1 MSMSRSK
8 SSILALAPIF
18 IGMCAAF
25 PALAATP
32 IDQTRSLDPRGRV
45 EIDNLKG
52 RVEVRAWDRPEV
64 KITGSLGA
72 GVEKLSVE
80 GDRGALHIEVKYPNR
95 ANNTEPTV
103 LVVQVPLQADLEI
116 STVSAN
122 IDVHGVAPR
131 ELSLESVSGDI
142 VANGA
147 PRRAA
152 VESVSGDV
160 VLTFNSGDL
169 MPMVKNTSNRLAN
182 FTPIAIMAEDKQL
195 LFIGESAKY
204 KTFDEVI
211 KAVKSGA
218 KVVIAGSKGD
228 DVATYE
234 KLIKELKFTEDQL
247 AFIVNDSTSAAITS
261 ILGGHVDLVMSKP
274 AAADQ
279 YVVAGKLTPVLALS
293 STRFT
298 GNLRDAPRLSEVGSY
313 QDVEFPVWRGVV
325 GPKTMSPE
333 AAAFW
338 AKSLK
343 TVAES
348 EAWQKD
354 YIGKFKLIP
363 SFLDQQAAKA
373 FMTKFEQDYLKSIGK

>member
-32 IDQTRSLDPRGRV
+32 IDQTRPLDPRGRV

-122 IDVHGVAPR
+122 IDVHGIASR

-142 VANGA
+142 TANGA
-147 PRRAA
+147 PREARI
-152 VESVSGDV
+152 ESVSGDV
-160 VLTFNSGDL
+160 RLTLNSHDVSVDTVSGELVLQGRLNGEVSLETVSGNVRLDNLGERLRSLSAGTVSGDMDIKAALADGCECRMESVSGDL
-169 MPMVKNTSNRLAN
+169 LLRL
-182 FTPIAIMAEDKQL
+182 PRDLSAEVS
-195 LFIGESAKY
+195 GESFSGDLSAP
-204 KTFDEVI
+204 
-211 KAVKSGA
+211 GA
-218 KVVIAGSKGD
+218 KIQREEYGPGSSFQTRYGAGKGD
-228 DVATYE
+228 VRLETFSGDAT
-234 KLIKELKFTEDQL
+234 
-247 AFIVNDSTSAAITS
+247 
-261 ILGGHVDLVMSKP
+261 
-274 AAADQ
+274 
-279 YVVAGKLTPVLALS
+279 
-293 STRFT
+293 
-298 GNLRDAPRLSEVGSY
+298 LRL
-313 QDVEFPVWRGVV
+313 
-325 GPKTMSPE
+325 
-333 AAAFW
+333 
-338 AKSLK
+338 L
-343 TVAES
+343 
-348 EAWQKD
+348 
-354 YIGKFKLIP
+354 
-363 SFLDQQAAKA
+363 
-373 FMTKFEQDYLKSIGK
+373 

>member
-1 MSMSRSK
+1 MSMSTSTLLLK
-8 SSILALAPIF
+8 ASILALA
-18 IGMCAAF
+18 CVAAF
-25 PALAATP
+25 PAVAATP
-32 IDQTRSLDPRGRV
+32 IDQVRPLDPRGRV

-160 VLTFNSGDL
+160 VLTFNSGDVEASSVSGDL
-169 MPMVKNTSNRLAN
+169 TLNGRLNGEVSVETVSGNMRVDSRGERLRRLSAS
-182 FTPIAIMAEDKQL
+182 TVSGDAELKAALAPDGEISMESVSGDITLIAPRDLSAKVS
-195 LFIGESAKY
+195 GESFSGDLNAP
-204 KTFDEVI
+204 
-211 KAVKSGA
+211 GA
-218 KVVIAGSKGD
+218 KIEREEFGPGSSFHTRYG
-228 DVATYE
+228 
-234 KLIKELKFTEDQL
+234 
-247 AFIVNDSTSAAITS
+247 
-261 ILGGHVDLVMSKP
+261 
-274 AAADQ
+274 
-279 YVVAGKLTPVLALS
+279 AGKGEVRIETFSGDA
-293 STRFT
+293 T
-298 GNLRDAPRLSEVGSY
+298 LRL
-313 QDVEFPVWRGVV
+313 Q
-325 GPKTMSPE
+325 
-333 AAAFW
+333 
-338 AKSLK
+338 
-343 TVAES
+343 
-348 EAWQKD
+348 
-354 YIGKFKLIP
+354 
-363 SFLDQQAAKA
+363 
-373 FMTKFEQDYLKSIGK
+373 

>member
-32 IDQTRSLDPRGRV
+32 IDQTRPLDPRGRV

-160 VLTFNSGDL
+160 VLTFNSGDVEASSVSGDL
-169 MPMVKNTSNRLAN
+169 TLNGRLNGEVSVETVSGNMRVDSRGERLRRLSAS
-182 FTPIAIMAEDKQL
+182 TVSGDAELKAALAPDGEISMESVSGDLTLIAPRDLSAKVS
-195 LFIGESAKY
+195 GESFSGDLNAP
-204 KTFDEVI
+204 
-211 KAVKSGA
+211 GA
-218 KVVIAGSKGD
+218 KIEREEFGPGSSFHTRYG
-228 DVATYE
+228 
-234 KLIKELKFTEDQL
+234 
-247 AFIVNDSTSAAITS
+247 
-261 ILGGHVDLVMSKP
+261 
-274 AAADQ
+274 
-279 YVVAGKLTPVLALS
+279 AGKGEVRIETFSGDA
-293 STRFT
+293 T
-298 GNLRDAPRLSEVGSY
+298 LRL
-313 QDVEFPVWRGVV
+313 Q
-325 GPKTMSPE
+325 
-333 AAAFW
+333 
-338 AKSLK
+338 
-343 TVAES
+343 
-348 EAWQKD
+348 
-354 YIGKFKLIP
+354 
-363 SFLDQQAAKA
+363 
-373 FMTKFEQDYLKSIGK
+373 

>member
-1 MSMSRSK
+1 MSRHSQVF
-8 SSILALAPIF
+8 IAALAF
-18 IGMCAAF
+18 VAAA
-25 PALAATP
+25 PAFAATP
-32 IDQTRSLDPRGRV
+32 IDQTRPLDPRGRV

-160 VLTFNSGDL
+160 VLTFNSGDVEASAVSGDL
-169 MPMVKNTSNRLAN
+169 TLNGRLNGEVSVETVSGNMRVDSRGERLRRLSAS
-182 FTPIAIMAEDKQL
+182 TVSGDAELKAALAPDGEISMESVSGDLTLIAPRDLSAKVS
-195 LFIGESAKY
+195 GESFSGDLNAP
-204 KTFDEVI
+204 
-211 KAVKSGA
+211 GA
-218 KVVIAGSKGD
+218 KIEREEFGPGSSFHTRYG
-228 DVATYE
+228 
-234 KLIKELKFTEDQL
+234 
-247 AFIVNDSTSAAITS
+247 
-261 ILGGHVDLVMSKP
+261 
-274 AAADQ
+274 
-279 YVVAGKLTPVLALS
+279 AGKGEVRIETFSGDA
-293 STRFT
+293 T
-298 GNLRDAPRLSEVGSY
+298 LRL
-313 QDVEFPVWRGVV
+313 Q
-325 GPKTMSPE
+325 
-333 AAAFW
+333 
-338 AKSLK
+338 
-343 TVAES
+343 
-348 EAWQKD
+348 
-354 YIGKFKLIP
+354 
-363 SFLDQQAAKA
+363 
-373 FMTKFEQDYLKSIGK
+373 

>member
-32 IDQTRSLDPRGRV
+32 IDQTRPLDPRGRV

-160 VLTFNSGDL
+160 VLTFNSGDVEASAVSGDL
-169 MPMVKNTSNRLAN
+169 TLNGRLNGEVSVETVSGNMRVDSRGERLRRLSAS
-182 FTPIAIMAEDKQL
+182 TVSGDAELKAALAPDGEISMESVSGDLTLIAPRDLSAKVS
-195 LFIGESAKY
+195 GESFSGDLNAP
-204 KTFDEVI
+204 
-211 KAVKSGA
+211 GA
-218 KVVIAGSKGD
+218 KIEREEFGPGSSFHTRYG
-228 DVATYE
+228 
-234 KLIKELKFTEDQL
+234 
-247 AFIVNDSTSAAITS
+247 
-261 ILGGHVDLVMSKP
+261 
-274 AAADQ
+274 
-279 YVVAGKLTPVLALS
+279 AGKGEVRIETFSGDA
-293 STRFT
+293 T
-298 GNLRDAPRLSEVGSY
+298 LRL
-313 QDVEFPVWRGVV
+313 Q
-325 GPKTMSPE
+325 
-333 AAAFW
+333 
-338 AKSLK
+338 
-343 TVAES
+343 
-348 EAWQKD
+348 
-354 YIGKFKLIP
+354 
-363 SFLDQQAAKA
+363 
-373 FMTKFEQDYLKSIGK
+373 

>member
-32 IDQTRSLDPRGRV
+32 IDQTRPLDPRGRV

-64 KITGSLGA
+64 KITGTLGT
-72 GVEKLSVE
+72 GVQKLVVE
-80 GDRGALHIEVKYPNR
+80 GDRGALHIVAKYPNR

-160 VLTFNSGDL
+160 VLTFNSGDVEASAVSGDL
-169 MPMVKNTSNRLAN
+169 TLNGRLNGEVSVETVSGNMRVDSRGERLRRLSAS
-182 FTPIAIMAEDKQL
+182 TVSGDAELKAALAPDGEISMESVSGDLTLIAPRDLSAKVS
-195 LFIGESAKY
+195 GESFSGDLNAP
-204 KTFDEVI
+204 
-211 KAVKSGA
+211 GA
-218 KVVIAGSKGD
+218 KIEREEFGPGSSFHTRYG
-228 DVATYE
+228 
-234 KLIKELKFTEDQL
+234 
-247 AFIVNDSTSAAITS
+247 
-261 ILGGHVDLVMSKP
+261 
-274 AAADQ
+274 
-279 YVVAGKLTPVLALS
+279 AGKGEVRIETFSGDA
-293 STRFT
+293 T
-298 GNLRDAPRLSEVGSY
+298 LRL
-313 QDVEFPVWRGVV
+313 Q
-325 GPKTMSPE
+325 
-333 AAAFW
+333 
-338 AKSLK
+338 
-343 TVAES
+343 
-348 EAWQKD
+348 
-354 YIGKFKLIP
+354 
-363 SFLDQQAAKA
+363 
-373 FMTKFEQDYLKSIGK
+373 

>member
-32 IDQTRSLDPRGRV
+32 IDQTRPLDPRGRV

-160 VLTFNSGDL
+160 VLTFNSGDVDASAVSGDL
-169 MPMVKNTSNRLAN
+169 TLNGRLNGEVSVETVSGNMRVDSRGERLRRLSAS
-182 FTPIAIMAEDKQL
+182 TVSGDAELKAALAPDGEISMESVSGDLTLIAPRDLSAKVS
-195 LFIGESAKY
+195 GESFSGDLNAP
-204 KTFDEVI
+204 
-211 KAVKSGA
+211 GA
-218 KVVIAGSKGD
+218 KIEREEFGPGSSFHTRYG
-228 DVATYE
+228 
-234 KLIKELKFTEDQL
+234 
-247 AFIVNDSTSAAITS
+247 
-261 ILGGHVDLVMSKP
+261 
-274 AAADQ
+274 
-279 YVVAGKLTPVLALS
+279 AGKGEVRIETFSGDA
-293 STRFT
+293 T
-298 GNLRDAPRLSEVGSY
+298 LRL
-313 QDVEFPVWRGVV
+313 Q
-325 GPKTMSPE
+325 
-333 AAAFW
+333 
-338 AKSLK
+338 
-343 TVAES
+343 
-348 EAWQKD
+348 
-354 YIGKFKLIP
+354 
-363 SFLDQQAAKA
+363 
-373 FMTKFEQDYLKSIGK
+373 

>member
-32 IDQTRSLDPRGRV
+32 IDQTRPLDPRGRV

-160 VLTFNSGDL
+160 VLTFNSGDVEASAVSGDL
-169 MPMVKNTSNRLAN
+169 TLNGRLNGEVSVETVSGNMRVDSRGERLRRLSACSGSGDAELRAALAPDGEISMESVSGDL
-182 FTPIAIMAEDKQL
+182 TLIAPRDLSAKVS
-195 LFIGESAKY
+195 GESFSGDLNAP
-204 KTFDEVI
+204 
-211 KAVKSGA
+211 GA
-218 KVVIAGSKGD
+218 KIEREEFGPGSSFHTRYG
-228 DVATYE
+228 
-234 KLIKELKFTEDQL
+234 
-247 AFIVNDSTSAAITS
+247 
-261 ILGGHVDLVMSKP
+261 
-274 AAADQ
+274 
-279 YVVAGKLTPVLALS
+279 AGKGEVRIETFSGDA
-293 STRFT
+293 T
-298 GNLRDAPRLSEVGSY
+298 LRL
-313 QDVEFPVWRGVV
+313 Q
-325 GPKTMSPE
+325 
-333 AAAFW
+333 
-338 AKSLK
+338 
-343 TVAES
+343 
-348 EAWQKD
+348 
-354 YIGKFKLIP
+354 
-363 SFLDQQAAKA
+363 
-373 FMTKFEQDYLKSIGK
+373 

>member
-8 SSILALAPIF
+8 SSILALVPIF

-32 IDQTRSLDPRGRV
+32 IDQTRPLDPRGRV

-160 VLTFNSGDL
+160 VLTFNSGDVEASAVSGDL
-169 MPMVKNTSNRLAN
+169 TLNGRLNGEVSVETVSGNMRVDSRGERLRRLSAS
-182 FTPIAIMAEDKQL
+182 TVSGDAELKAALAPDGEISMESVSGDLTLIAPRDLSAKVS
-195 LFIGESAKY
+195 GESFSGDLSAP
-204 KTFDEVI
+204 
-211 KAVKSGA
+211 GA
-218 KVVIAGSKGD
+218 KIEREEFGPGSSFHTRYG
-228 DVATYE
+228 
-234 KLIKELKFTEDQL
+234 
-247 AFIVNDSTSAAITS
+247 
-261 ILGGHVDLVMSKP
+261 
-274 AAADQ
+274 
-279 YVVAGKLTPVLALS
+279 AGKGEVRIETFSGDA
-293 STRFT
+293 T
-298 GNLRDAPRLSEVGSY
+298 LRL
-313 QDVEFPVWRGVV
+313 Q
-325 GPKTMSPE
+325 
-333 AAAFW
+333 
-338 AKSLK
+338 
-343 TVAES
+343 
-348 EAWQKD
+348 
-354 YIGKFKLIP
+354 
-363 SFLDQQAAKA
+363 
-373 FMTKFEQDYLKSIGK
+373 